1 VRFIG
6 SPIWFFIA
14 GRYLTVSVEETLSHG
29 LTSDVEF

>member
-14 GRYLTVSVEETLSHG
+14 GRYLTVSVEEARSRG
-29 LTSDVEF
+29 LTPHVEF